1 MKILRLYSKGTNVR
15 KWQLFLS
22 GEGYPIR
29 VDGKFGSITERHTK
43 AFQQVNGLTA
53 DGVVGPKTYAKAF
66 ERGMHFLAD
75 PLNHSETSLNWPP
88 KPDFSFLGGTINRQ
102 NHFGKFNYKRV
113 PNSDNIQITCN
124 WYRDNI
130 TTINISAVKHFSG
143 GPATGNVHFII
154 KLHTS

>member
-1 MKILRLYSKGTNVR
+1 MKILRLHSTGTNVR

-22 GEGYPIR
+22 GEGYHLS
-29 VDGKFGSITERHTK
+29 VDGKFGTITERHTK

-53 DGVVGPKTYAKAF
+53 DGVVGSKTYAKAF

-102 NHFGKFNYKRV
+102 
-113 PNSDNIQITCN
+113 T
-124 WYRDNI
+124 
-130 TTINISAVKHFSG
+130 ISASSIINVCRTVIMSKSHV
-143 GPATGNVHFII
+143 TGICQVV
-154 KLHTS
+154 